1 LSAEETTDEAGAGS
15 GDASDDAL
23 GFDASEEE
31 KEFLGRKEWA
41 ICVATFYDDLAQR
54 LIGGAVEGFAE
65 GGVTLASIQT
75 YEVPGAFE
83 LPYAA
88 KVCAGAGVFSGIACL
103 GVVIRGE
110 TDHYD
115 YVCGEA
121 ARGIMDVGLTSGV
134 PASFGV
140 ITCDT
145 REQAEA
151 RAGGGKRDQGRHAA
165 YAVMRATLNR
175 RKVLG

>member
-1 LSAEETTDEAGAGS
+1 MSPEEATEEAG
-15 GDASDDAL
+15 
-23 GFDASEEE
+23 GFEVSEDE

-41 ICVATFYDDLAQR
+41 ICVATFYDDLAER
-54 LIGGAVEGFAE
+54 LIGGAMEGFAE
-65 GGVTLASIQT
+65 GGVTMASVQT

-83 LPYAA
+83 LPFAA
-88 KVCAGAGVFSGIACL
+88 KVCAGAGVFAGVACL

-115 YVCGEA
+115 YVCAEA
-121 ARGIMDVGLTSGV
+121 ARGIMDVQLSSGV
-134 PASFGV
+134 PCAFGV

-151 RAGGGKRDQGRHAA
+151 RAGGDKRDQGRQAA
-165 YAVMRATLNR
+165 YAVMRSALNR
-175 RKVLG
+175 KKVLG